1 MKFLYDVI
9 SGQEKIE
16 PVSREAKKYT
26 FKTLTP
32 VEGEQPEPAENFE
45 PMVEVSESDGEEGS
59 GKSAP
64 GLRIRAESIKERATA
79 QAAKILEE
87 ARRKAELIERQAYE
101 KGYQQGEVA
110 GQEIGRKQFE
120 SVIKSLENGLK
131 ALEEEKSKAM
141 ASMEPDVLALS
152 LAIAKKVVNAEIHVN
167 PDIVI
172 QIIRACMS
180 QLANRDRVTVRI
192 SPSDYNHVA
201 GHKESLA
208 KDAAGVKALT
218 FEADPSI
225 PRGGA
230 RLETE
235 FGDLDARIS
244 RQLEQIEK
252 ILRQT
257 LRNGGAESRS

>member
-1 MKFLYDVI
+1 
-9 SGQEKIE
+9 
-16 PVSREAKKYT
+16 
-26 FKTLTP
+26 
-32 VEGEQPEPAENFE
+32 
-45 PMVEVSESDGEEGS
+45 MVEVSESGDGEGS

-64 GLRIRAESIKERATA
+64 ALRIRAESIKERAAA
-79 QAAKILEE
+79 QAAEILEE

-120 SVIKSLENGLK
+120 SVIKSLEKGLK
-131 ALEEEKSKAM
+131 ALEDEKSRAM

-152 LAIAKKVVNAEIHVN
+152 LAIAKKVVHAEIQVN
-167 PDIVI
+167 PKVVV
-172 QIIRACMS
+172 QIIRACIS

-192 SPSDYNHVA
+192 NPSDYNHVA
-201 GHKESLA
+201 EYKESLA
-208 KDAAGVKALT
+208 KEAAGVKTLT

-230 RLETE
+230 RVETE

-244 RQLEQIEK
+244 RQLEQVEK

-257 LRNGGAESRS
+257 LSNGGAACRS